1 MRKAAPS
8 ERSEII
14 RRTPGALY
22 RQLGDRLF
30 AIVIVIVGSGVIILA
45 LLMLYQLWIGGS
57 DAIVQFGF
65 FDFLTTRVWNPVRE
79 VFGAWPFFL
88 GTVITSVAA
97 LLLSFFPALA
107 AAIISAEYAPRWLS
121 GIINY
126 FVDLMAAIPSVV
138 LGLWGI
144 LVLVPWLRA
153 TFYTP
158 IYVWASQ
165 NAPGLLPFLGPP
177 TGFGLFTAILALSLM
192 IVPFTMALARDAIR
206 LVPKEQREAAYA
218 LGATRWEVI
227 RMAVLPY
234 ARGGIIAGA
243 MLAFGRAIGETMVVA
258 MLIGN
263 SAKLPFTLF
272 GPAAT
277 MPSVIANE
285 FNEAVGGLYVSSLI
299 AIGFYLFLIALV
311 VNLAAAYVLRKISVG
326 GGRS

>member
-1 MRKAAPS
+1 MQKTASR
-8 ERSEII
+8 EVI
-14 RRTPGALY
+14 RRTPAAIY

-30 AIVIVIVGSGVIILA
+30 LVAVVLLGAGVIAIA
-45 LLMLYQLWIGGS
+45 LLMLYELWVGGAE
-57 DAIVQFGF
+57 AIREFGF
-65 FDFLTTRVWNPVRE
+65 FDFLVSSVWNPVTQ

-88 GTVITSVAA
+88 GTVITSLAA
-97 LLLSFFPALA
+97 LALSFFPALA

-121 GIINY
+121 GLINY

-144 LVLVPWLRA
+144 LVLVPWLRN
-153 TFYTP
+153 TFYLP
-158 IYVWASQ
+158 VYVWANE

-177 TGFGLFTAILALSLM
+177 TGFGLMTAILALALM

-206 LVPKEQREAAYA
+206 LVPREQREAAYA

-234 ARGGIIAGA
+234 ARGGIMAGA
-243 MLAFGRAIGETMVVA
+243 MLALGRAIGETMVVA

-263 SAKLPFTLF
+263 AARLPFTLF

-277 MPSVIANE
+277 MPSVIANQ
-285 FNEAVGGLYVSSLI
+285 FNEAVGDLYVSSLI

-326 GGRS
+326 GGRA